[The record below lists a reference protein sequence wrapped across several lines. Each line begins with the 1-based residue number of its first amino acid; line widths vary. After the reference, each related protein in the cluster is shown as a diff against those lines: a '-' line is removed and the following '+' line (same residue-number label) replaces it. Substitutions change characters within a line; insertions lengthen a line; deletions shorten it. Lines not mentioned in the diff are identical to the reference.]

1 MTDVTNII
9 PIGSD
14 HAGYKLKTFLTDEL
28 SSLGYRFDD
37 FGTFSED
44 SVDYP
49 DFIHPVARSVDTG
62 QYKKGIIIC
71 GSGNGAIMIA
81 NKYLHVR
88 AALCW
93 NRDIAYLS
101 RTHNDANIIALPGR
115 FITPEEALEA
125 VKVFLKSDFEG
136 GRHTRRVEKI
146 SQLLK

>member
-1 MTDVTNII
+1 MTEVTNII

-14 HAGYKLKTFLTDEL
+14 HAGYSLKTFLINEL
-28 SSLGYRFDD
+28 SSLGYRFND
-37 FGTFSED
+37 FGTFSEE

-49 DFIHPVARSVDTG
+49 DFIHPVARSVDKG
-62 QYKKGIIIC
+62 QYSQGIIIC
-71 GSGNGAIMIA
+71 GSGNGAIMVA

-93 NRDIAYLS
+93 NKDMAYLA
-101 RTHNDANIIALPGR
+101 RAHNDANIIALPGR
-115 FITPEEALEA
+115 FITPHEALET
-125 VKVFLKSDFEG
+125 VKVFLNTAFEG